1 MDKTPLEVQVGNS
14 LREKNKTVAL
24 AESCTGG
31 LVGHLLTQVPGSSDY
46 LVGGIIAYSD
56 KVKEEI
62 LGVRDET
69 LKQHGAVSVET
80 AIEMAQG
87 ARKMFQTDYAVS
99 VTGIA
104 GPASDLSNKP
114 VGLTWLAVCNDNDVW
129 TESHNWEGNR
139 SEIKQQSAEAALDL
153 LLKAI
158 GETCE

>member
-1 MDKTPLEVQVGNS
+1 MAQNPLELLVGTA
-14 LREKNKTVAL
+14 LREKNLTIAL

-46 LVGGIIAYSD
+46 FIGGVIAYSD
-56 KVKEEI
+56 KAKEEI

-69 LKQHGAVSVET
+69 LKQCGAVSVET

-87 ARKMFQTDYAVS
+87 ARKVFQTDYAVA

-139 SEIKQQSAEAALDL
+139 SEIKQQSAEAALNL
-153 LLKAI
+153 LLQAI
-158 GETCE
+158 GETV

>member
-1 MDKTPLEVQVGNS
+1 MTHNPLELQVGTA
-14 LREKNKTVAL
+14 LRRKKSTVAL

-46 LVGGIIAYSD
+46 LMGGVIAYSD
-56 KVKEEI
+56 KAKEEI
-62 LGVRDET
+62 LGVREQT
-69 LKQHGAVSVET
+69 LKQFGAVSAET

-87 ARKMFQTDYAVS
+87 ALKVFQTDYAVS

-114 VGLTWLAVCNDNDVW
+114 VGLTWLAVCNANDVW

-139 SEIKQQSAEAALDL
+139 SEIKQQSAEAALEL

-158 GETCE
+158 GETRE

>member
-1 MDKTPLEVQVGNS
+1 MAQNPLELLVGTA
-14 LREKNKTVAL
+14 LREKNLTIAL

-46 LVGGIIAYSD
+46 FIGGVIAYSD
-56 KVKEEI
+56 KAKEEI

-69 LKQHGAVSVET
+69 LKQYGAVSVET

-87 ARKMFQTDYAVS
+87 ARKVFQTDYAVA

-129 TESHNWEGNR
+129 AESHNWEGNR
-139 SEIKQQSAEAALDL
+139 SEIKQQSAEAALNL
-153 LLKAI
+153 LLQAI
-158 GETCE
+158 GETV

>member
-1 MDKTPLEVQVGNS
+1 MAQNPLELLVGTA
-14 LREKNKTVAL
+14 LREKNLTIAL

-46 LVGGIIAYSD
+46 FIGGVIAYSD
-56 KVKEEI
+56 KAKEEI

-69 LKQHGAVSVET
+69 LKQCGAVSVST

-87 ARKMFQTDYAVS
+87 ARKVFQTDYAVA

-139 SEIKQQSAEAALDL
+139 SEIKQQSAEAALNL

-158 GETCE
+158 GETV